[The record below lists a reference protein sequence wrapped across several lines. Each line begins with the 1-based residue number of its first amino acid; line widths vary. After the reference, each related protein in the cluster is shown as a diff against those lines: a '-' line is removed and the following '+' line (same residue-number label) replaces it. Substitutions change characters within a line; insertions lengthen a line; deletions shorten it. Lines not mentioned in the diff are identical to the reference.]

1 MPFGSR
7 RHLEIPVSL
16 GEIEQSLAEKGHL
29 TMKPFSSVV
38 ALLLFSGICAG
49 ISFVNWQ
56 ATPAWAWEN
65 GTHKEFSKR
74 AAKYVSQEGLSARL
88 TTDYALTNGV
98 DQILNV
104 KWGDKPRSVMGWI
117 IEGAD
122 SEDAPDCRV
131 FAHWHDP
138 LMPIGNEG
146 FQPYLANPVFR
157 GPSARKWGFGVDARK
172 QSEKDGFV
180 PESFPAFGCNQ
191 NLDNMSW
198 NDARSDFEKALTEP
212 LQSDREEAFARMFK
226 AIGHVMHLIQD
237 NANPAHARN
246 DNHLDV
252 LGALNL
258 DLTGYGLSGFPDPD
272 NFHKYV
278 QLHKVAEIFDLNHDK
293 IKSYTQKAETLLGT
307 KSAGGSMPP
316 PGNLIDSDQ
325 YTGAN
330 PEVTTSG
337 VTGTAEFANANFFSD
352 DTTPDVLAGRTYPH
366 PQLGELSGGFP
377 LYWSLQRGTH
387 LNLQHALKNDIG
399 SAILTIAY
407 PQYCLGLQ
415 ALGQSCAFRLDDAIF
430 DDYFKELG
438 PRAVAYSAALLQYFF
453 RGQLSAETE
462 TRTESVLLWITNK
475 SAQPLMDGSFSIY
488 TDSETGE
495 RTQRGEKYNLASYGL
510 STMLNPGQR
519 LLYPIEIP
527 RQTLGDAEV
536 IHIVYEG
543 GLGTTANLEPD
554 AVIGLMNVS
563 LSETC
568 SPSSNI
574 EIGGGVRVGS
584 LSEGQGARISS
595 SVSLSLSNGG
605 ATASAQGTGE
615 SATVAASGFS
625 PEDYAPTRD
634 YDNGQAGAF
643 IGFNQFFKITSPGK
657 SGQSGTAII
666 TPQVSASVSVTCAE
680 GDESGAYAA
689 AYAVVNGYIDNNAG
703 GNVAD
708 YAGYGDIKGCGAIGG
723 IFPIVTSSA
732 TNFSYGAVEYF
743 TGGVTAFTQKR
754 SGTLPGTNA
763 QATASLQ
770 GFTIK
775 VQNDPDAKV
784 TWLCGA
790 PQP

>member
-1 MPFGSR
+1 
-7 RHLEIPVSL
+7 
-16 GEIEQSLAEKGHL
+16 
-29 TMKPFSSVV
+29 MKPFSTVV
-38 ALLLFSGICAG
+38 TFLLSFSICAG

-65 GTHKEFSKR
+65 GTHKEFAKR
-74 AAKYVSQEGLSARL
+74 AAKYVSQEGLNARL

-157 GPSARKWGFGVDARK
+157 GPSARKWGFGLDARK

-278 QLHKVAEIFDLNHDK
+278 QLHKVAEISDLNHDK

-337 VTGTAEFANANFFSD
+337 VTGTAEFANANFFTD

-366 PQLGELSGGFP
+366 PQFGELSGGFP

-453 RGQLSAETE
+453 RGKIEARINPGFYLPAHPDWQLSEPITVTVTNQSGVPMGPGE
-462 TRTESVLLWITNK
+462 LSVYYERRTDGMRTLVHSQKIMEEVANGDEITLNTFYHHLD
-475 SAQPLMDGSFSIY
+475 ARDRLPVVF
-488 TDSETGE
+488 
-495 RTQRGEKYNLASYGL
+495 RGELGSAGAKELA
-510 STMLNPGQR
+510 
-519 LLYPIEIP
+519 
-527 RQTLGDAEV
+527 
-536 IHIVYEG
+536 
-543 GLGTTANLEPD
+543 
-554 AVIGLMNVS
+554 AVIGTRVRAEYWNCVNKVEGNEGICPCAEALRLLDLVPRIEQDKQCEGSIDHRFYWNIGRSALPNDQHLLGWFS
-563 LSETC
+563 LRPDPQTFGSQLQLFECNANFSNDIGAGTC
-568 SPSSNI
+568 RK
-574 EIGGGVRVGS
+574 G
-584 LSEGQGARISS
+584 LSRADLEACA
-595 SVSLSLSNGG
+595 LFMTEPAE
-605 ATASAQGTGE
+605 ATACFLE
-615 SATVAASGFS
+615 R
-625 PEDYAPTRD
+625 P
-634 YDNGQAGAF
+634 
-643 IGFNQFFKITSPGK
+643 
-657 SGQSGTAII
+657 
-666 TPQVSASVSVTCAE
+666 
-680 GDESGAYAA
+680 
-689 AYAVVNGYIDNNAG
+689 
-703 GNVAD
+703 
-708 YAGYGDIKGCGAIGG
+708 
-723 IFPIVTSSA
+723 
-732 TNFSYGAVEYF
+732 
-743 TGGVTAFTQKR
+743 
-754 SGTLPGTNA
+754 
-763 QATASLQ
+763 
-770 GFTIK
+770 
-775 VQNDPDAKV
+775 
-784 TWLCGA
+784 
-790 PQP
+790 